1 MFFSE
6 HQLDES
12 HALPFRNG
20 VGFIYKVASL
30 SPFACSVRTVAPV
43 PLSALFT
50 GCPCGIGRNPVGK
63 LIRSGL
69 RLFRLNFILITI
81 YVSAVGALGLL
92 QLLSISFPA
101 ITTSAQC
108 LYVFFCIMPAFANGN
123 YMILS
128 WFDFIKTYSAYIA
141 FFSCFAALAYVRAA
155 SATSMMFLISSSVFA
170 SASKCVA
177 LSSFTNGFVM
187 DTKSPL

>member
-81 YVSAVGALGLL
+81 YVSIYVSAVGALGLL

-101 ITTSAQC
+101 ITTSARTVCGTQ
-108 LYVFFCIMPAFANGN
+108 F
-123 YMILS
+123 
-128 WFDFIKTYSAYIA
+128 KTKIIFYA
-141 FFSCFAALAYVRAA
+141 VRYEAEQA
-155 SATSMMFLISSSVFA
+155 R
-170 SASKCVA
+170 
-177 LSSFTNGFVM
+177 
-187 DTKSPL
+187 

>member
-101 ITTSAQC
+101 ITTSARTVCGTQ
-108 LYVFFCIMPAFANGN
+108 F
-123 YMILS
+123 
-128 WFDFIKTYSAYIA
+128 KTKTPLLLVVLRS
-141 FFSCFAALAYVRAA
+141 AA
-155 SATSMMFLISSSVFA
+155 STSTEIGKRCRTPKNRGVISVTFTPATVFA
-170 SASKCVA
+170 FVTLLIYMDYIHSADFVKR
-177 LSSFTNGFVM
+177 GFGGLI
-187 DTKSPL
+187 TAPTA

>member
-101 ITTSAQC
+101 MVSR
-108 LYVFFCIMPAFANGN
+108 
-123 YMILS
+123 ILS
-128 WFDFIKTYSAYIA
+128 ARRCIRKLFHCGIVLTVYLLVS
-141 FFSCFAALAYVRAA
+141 SPTVSRTRPPCVRRV
-155 SATSMMFLISSSVFA
+155 L
-170 SASKCVA
+170 
-177 LSSFTNGFVM
+177 
-187 DTKSPL
+187 

>member
-108 LYVFFCIMPAFANGN
+108 LYVFFCIMPAFANELRVG
-123 YMILS
+123 YFHYHRHFLVPTVS
-128 WFDFIKTYSAYIA
+128 RTRPP
-141 FFSCFAALAYVRAA
+141 CVRRV
-155 SATSMMFLISSSVFA
+155 L
-170 SASKCVA
+170 
-177 LSSFTNGFVM
+177 
-187 DTKSPL
+187 